1 MLNPQLCHFCVL
13 SVVLD
18 DVLVNYHRLPITRNG
33 WGQVTIFF
41 RFFLLDSLNID
52 IVILKQ

>member
-1 MLNPQLCHFCVL
+1 MLNPELCHYCVL

-18 DVLVNYHRLPITRNG
+18 HVLVNYHRLPITRNG
-33 WGQVTIFF
+33 QGQVTIFL
-41 RFFLLDSLNID
+41 RFFLPDSLNID